1 MYRPAI
7 RGLKPPPMSKP
18 SVPDDRPL
26 VLLFMTQP
34 LKPAPIFN
42 PLVPDVDLATVYT
55 GGLKPPPISKPSVPD
70 DRPLFLL
77 FMTQPLKPAPIFN
90 PLVPDERP
98 SSLRC
103 ITQLLAPMA
112 IKWHRFAV
120 HFRLCRYS
128 FNEMSGLAA
137 RVLSPKNP
145 RRSLP
150 CCVLA

>member
-1 MYRPAI
+1 
-7 RGLKPPPMSKP
+7 MSKP

-26 VLLFMTQP
+26 FLLFVTHA

-42 PLVPDVDLATVYT
+42 PLVPDVDVSTRFT
-55 GGLKPPPISKPSVPD
+55 GVETPPMSKPSVPD

-77 FMTQPLKPAPIFN
+77 FVTHALKPAPKIN
-90 PLVPDERP
+90 PSVPDERP

-103 ITQLLAPMA
+103 ITQVLAPMA
-112 IKWHRFAV
+112 IKWHRFVV
-120 HFRLCRYS
+120 HLRLCRNS
-128 FNEMSGLAA
+128 FNGMSGLAA
-137 RVLSPKNP
+137 RVLSQGNP